1 MIAEYTE
8 HALRFESMAAREE
21 NTKTKAEFEKQ
32 AESGTAHD
40 AGTLPD
46 LLLFRT
52 ENYWVSAMGAEDE
65 RVRNPGSRF
74 FRHGARGD
82 TNDAR
87 MAKLDSRRR
96 P

>member
-1 MIAEYTE
+1 MIAECTE

-46 LLLFRT
+46 LVLFRT
-52 ENYWVSAMGAEDE
+52 ENYWVSAMGDEDE
-65 RVRNPGSRF
+65 RVRGSRF

-82 TNDAR
+82 TNDAH
-87 MAKLDSRRR
+87 MAKLDSRRH